1 MSVIKIDI
9 GAGGALALVSRG
21 GELLD
26 VADSPMLRDGL
37 ENRASVNAPHVA
49 EIVAQW

>member
-9 GAGGALALVSRG
+9 GAGGALA
-21 GELLD
+21 LD